1 MNAFDYMVA
10 YLMRETEEQRIL
22 AEAELLRIYNEFG

>member
-1 MNAFDYMVA
+1 MNSFDYMVA
-10 YLMRETEEQRIL
+10 FLMRETEEERIL